1 MLWKNP
7 KELGS
12 CLREGRITDKHA
24 FVYLL
29 VQLALICVLLQ
40 LPFEE
45 EPLWWVWLL
54 VSLGVIIGG
63 VSWTYKLNRNG
74 DNKDYLLRFISIS
87 YMAVLRCLLLVL
99 VISSVDGILA
109 MVKYTFDF
117 SVFRS
122 TFQEKLLNVIRGF
135 ILIFYFVYMLPSF
148 KRLNAEKGKAH
159 PVVEETQ

>member
-1 MLWKNP
+1 MLWTNP
-7 KELGS
+7 KELES

-122 TFQEKLLNVIRGF
+122 TF
-135 ILIFYFVYMLPSF
+135 
-148 KRLNAEKGKAH
+148 
-159 PVVEETQ
+159 